1 MDAPT
6 YEDEMESVKRRHEII
21 LAAIRELH
29 ARHREELH
37 QRFWA
42 GICVGTPVGM
52 LVFGVR
58 AWCLGGRS
66 V

>member
-6 YEDEMESVKRRHEII
+6 YENEMESGKQRHEII

-42 GICVGTPVGM
+42 GICVGAPVGV
-52 LVFGVR
+52 L
-58 AWCLGGRS
+58 AWCLGGM
-66 V
+66 VV

>member
-6 YEDEMESVKRRHEII
+6 FENEMESVKQRHEII
-21 LAAIRELH
+21 LAAVQKLH
-29 ARHREELH
+29 ARHREELN

-52 LVFGVR
+52 LVMGVL
-58 AWCLGGRS
+58 AWCLAGRG

>member
-52 LVFGVR
+52 LVIGVL